1 MSKQAKIAA
10 AVGAILFVCLVVWA
24 VRTVPEPPPKDTGTQ
39 EQPHVMSYD
48 NNTIS
53 EERDGVKIWEL
64 TADHIDVDIQ
74 TQNATMTNLKGTF
87 YEEDGRTVAVEAPQ
101 AAYDAGTKDIAIT
114 GGVKIATSDGAA
126 VDCGELKWT
135 SADGKLAATGSPVIT
150 KDDVLASGERIEST
164 DGFNKVK
171 VIGKAHFEKGV
182 KQ

>member
-135 SADGKLAATGSPVIT
+135 SEAPSSQKMMYSLRANASKVRTDSTKSKLSARRTL
-150 KDDVLASGERIEST
+150 K
-164 DGFNKVK
+164 KV
-171 VIGKAHFEKGV
+171 
-182 KQ
+182 